1 MPDDQFVPDES
12 STYGTTMTYDAVFSS
27 STLPPDRRAQSLRG
41 NPTIM
46 APPPSW
52 RIVPSGDPTPPRVL
66 ASGETI
72 TAGRSKKATWR
83 ILDRR
88 VSSLHARLEG
98 DPNGLR
104 VIDLQSRNGTFVN
117 GNRVSEALLIP
128 GQTLALGGMEFKL
141 EEVGSDLSVL
151 PETPP
156 APRPEGNA
164 PPVPPESTGALRA
177 SDLPRLRSSWLAT
190 RTGRLAGPPR
200 RPGWIGAL
208 LQLWVWLRQAPVWAG
223 STTAHALLIWVLTLL
238 VSREPP
244 SEETALLVSIGREDS
259 AAAERLSITPIDAV
273 DRTDVQFPER
283 GHTPAEADEFISAT
297 DPPRPEMN
305 RPAPVSDE
313 LPLSRGIDDR
323 FTAFTDARVGTAGT
337 QQARRDGGGAGSPA
351 SANGPIRLKQGD
363 DVFSLIS
370 GRLANG
376 RPADAEALR
385 SLRPGQIVVLSGI
398 YDHIEAVL
406 GALKVPHVVRST
418 KEFDSLDL
426 SDVKALLINC
436 PGTLGAGAKGKIS
449 KFVEGG
455 GHLFTSDWLLW
466 LIDAAFPGT
475 VTASGQ
481 MTGDHWVDVKPEA
494 SGHAYLNGVFEQV
507 RGTPKWKIDNG
518 TYPIK
523 VKNLSGVRILISSD
537 QMKKGYGHG
546 AIAVTFGHGKG
557 SVLHCASH
565 FDHLTLNVHG
575 QYAMTQMLVNFLV
588 EAAR

>member
-1 MPDDQFVPDES
+1 
-12 STYGTTMTYDAVFSS
+12 YDAVFSS

-190 RTGRLAGPPR
+190 RTG
-200 RPGWIGAL
+200 
-208 LQLWVWLRQAPVWAG
+208 
-223 STTAHALLIWVLTLL
+223 LL